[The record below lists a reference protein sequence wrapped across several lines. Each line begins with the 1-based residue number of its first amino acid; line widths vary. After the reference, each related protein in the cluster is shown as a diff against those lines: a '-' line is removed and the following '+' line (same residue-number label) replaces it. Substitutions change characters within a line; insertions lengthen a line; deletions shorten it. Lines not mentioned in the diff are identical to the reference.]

1 MTSAGRCIPA
11 LAALAVV
18 FVLLNGCTASGSEQ
32 RVELLRVDDPLQE
45 PVWVPGKEILLALS
59 EDRRLVRVNA
69 AESKPGA
76 RPPVRSVEF
85 EDVGE
90 NLALSPEEP
99 ELAYLPRPESGKISA
114 LDT

>member
-1 MTSAGRCIPA
+1 MTSAGRRIPA
-11 LAALAVV
+11 LAALAAMFV
-18 FVLLNGCTASGSEQ
+18 FLNGCTAAGSEQ

-90 NLALSPEEP
+90 NLVLICVERREALRKERSD
-99 ELAYLPRPESGKISA
+99 ARA
-114 LDT
+114 